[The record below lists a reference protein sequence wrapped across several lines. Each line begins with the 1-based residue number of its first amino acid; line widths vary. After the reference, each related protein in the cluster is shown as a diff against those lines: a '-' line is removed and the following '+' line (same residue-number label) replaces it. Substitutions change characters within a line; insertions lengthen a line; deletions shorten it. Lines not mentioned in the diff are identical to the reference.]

1 VELMVHKFTV
11 EFPERIWKA
20 IKDKKGQGSIK
31 DFLIKLIEK
40 ELELRKIKAFI
51 LAGGEGARLKP
62 LTEAIPKAMIP
73 VGYKPLLEYNL
84 ELISNSGITDV
95 VLLIGKLGDRIMKHF
110 GQNWNGLDISYVSES
125 TMLDTAGA
133 IHNAKNLVSGTFLVM
148 NSDIL
153 TDVNLSHVIDF
164 HKNHRKENIATM
176 CGVGVND
183 YYQLMGKTSDKGIF
197 ADYGVFYMDD
207 QNNNRITKFE
217 ESPTKAQQSGYINTG
232 IYVFEPDIM
241 DYLVDSEGKSISS
254 DIIPALIKD
263 RKLQGYICPK
273 NVFWIDVAHPERWSK
288 AWDVLFSGALE
299 V

>member
-1 VELMVHKFTV
+1 MVHKFTV

-40 ELELRKIKAFI
+40 EFELRKIKAFI

-153 TDVNLSHVIDF
+153 TDINLSHIIDF
-164 HKNHRKENIATM
+164 HKNQRKESIATM

-183 YYQLMGKTSDKGIF
+183 YYQLMGKASDKGIF
-197 ADYGVFYMDD
+197 ADYGVFYMDN
-207 QNNNRITKFE
+207 QANNRITKFE
-217 ESPTKAQQSGYINTG
+217 ELPTKAQQSGYINTG

-254 DIIPALIKD
+254 NIIPALIK
-263 RKLQGYICPK
+263 
-273 NVFWIDVAHPERWSK
+273 N
-288 AWDVLFSGALE
+288 
-299 V
+299 

>member
-1 VELMVHKFTV
+1 MVHKFTV

-40 ELELRKIKAFI
+40 EFELRKIKAFI

-153 TDVNLSHVIDF
+153 TDINLSHIIDF
-164 HKNHRKENIATM
+164 HKNQRKESIATM

-183 YYQLMGKTSDKGIF
+183 YYQLMGKASDKGIF

-207 QNNNRITKFE
+207 QTNNRITKFE

-273 NVFWIDVAHPERWSK
+273 NVFWIDVAHPDRWSK
-288 AWDVLFSGALE
+288 AWDVLFSGAME